1 MIFLASIFG
10 GSPSTSSAFGS
21 APVFGGPPALGK
33 TSSIFGQKS
42 PPPLVVVPTEDKPEE
57 AEVEAAP
64 QGQPIEVVA
73 STSSASEKQKAPKI
87 SRTPIVWSP
96 PSSQGQSAPTSTQ
109 AQAAAPAQRARGR
122 GTARRSRVGRGG
134 PAARGT
140 RGGSSAS

>member
-1 MIFLASIFG
+1 M
-10 GSPSTSSAFGS
+10 
-21 APVFGGPPALGK
+21 
-33 TSSIFGQKS
+33 
-42 PPPLVVVPTEDKPEE
+42 VVPTEDKPEE
-57 AEVEAAP
+57 ASTSSEVEAAP

-96 PSSQGQSAPTSTQ
+96 PSSQGQSAPSSTQ

-122 GTARRSRVGRGG
+122 GTARRSRAGRGG